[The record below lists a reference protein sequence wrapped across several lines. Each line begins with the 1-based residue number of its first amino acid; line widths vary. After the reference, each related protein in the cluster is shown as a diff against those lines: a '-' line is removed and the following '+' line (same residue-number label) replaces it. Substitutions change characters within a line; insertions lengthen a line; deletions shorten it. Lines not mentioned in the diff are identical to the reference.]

1 MGDVWNL
8 QNVLQLDGI
17 PLFIANKPVL
27 LPGPR
32 FPFTTSPRVLPPPK
46 DPWNHK
52 IDPLMV
58 LPEEAA
64 RLALKTF
71 QRAREILIF
80 FDGSL
85 FAVYNE
91 DENYDEI
98 IDWIP
103 KTFGGLRV
111 YVTFHSPFT
120 PSVQDKGKEVS
131 SKNAGLARGAKD
143 TTVHDE
149 GSSAFKEVS
158 STTKG
163 ADTSADD
170 ERETVL
176 EPGQQ
181 IYIHGPKYGETPSSE
196 EDFGSPLYMYATGA
210 MGVRIR
216 LKEEIFLTT
225 TTHTSFIYMERCKES
240 WMKSSLLNRIFPAAA
255 PINSNEPWKTDVWW
269 GPEEGDR
276 TKFGTIVRTFD
287 PNASSKYPRGYMHDL
302 SLIRPN
308 GDVPMCYP
316 PLTWNDE
323 PLSLYYGRSIRLL
336 SPTKAPI
343 RDESSIPA
351 HWGATIGQSVSRV
364 DINNKEVSSDVPEQF
379 ARSYLWRAH
388 GVFLSLQGWSGA
400 PLTVKDNDA
409 KTSVFGF
416 QNWEWLPAKTGW
428 DKKLSDLK
436 KLRDMTPE
444 QITAMLGQWGEHPFY
459 GSFFLPPEIMSSE
472 IILRRTKQ
480 D

>member
-1 MGDVWNL
+1 MYGICRMSSNSMPYPFSSQTNQFCSQVHVFL
-8 QNVLQLDGI
+8 LSQPRACSHRPKTRGTAKLILDGSTGGGSA
-17 PLFIANKPVL
+17 PCTENFQE
-27 LPGPR
+27 
-32 FPFTTSPRVLPPPK
+32 SPR
-46 DPWNHK
+46 NTH
-52 IDPLMV
+52 
-58 LPEEAA
+58 
-64 RLALKTF
+64 
-71 QRAREILIF
+71 F

-98 IDWIP
+98 IEWVP
-103 KTFGGLRV
+103 ETFGGLWV

-120 PSVQDKGKEVS
+120 PSVQDKEFS

-149 GSSAFKEVS
+149 GSSAFKDAS

-170 ERETVL
+170 ERETVP

-181 IYIHGPKYGETPSSE
+181 IYIHGPKYGETPSSV
-196 EDFGSPLYMYATGA
+196 EDFGSPLYMYAKGA

-225 TTHTSFIYMERCKES
+225 TTHTSLIYMELCKKS
-240 WMKSSLLNRIFPAAA
+240 WMKSSLLNRIFTAAA

-276 TKFGTIVRTFD
+276 TKIGTIVRTFD

-336 SPTKAPI
+336 SSTQAPI
-343 RDESSIPA
+343 SDGSSIPSP
-351 HWGATIGQSVSRV
+351 WGATIGQSISRLV
-364 DINNKEVSSDVPEQF
+364 INNKEVSSDVSEQF
-379 ARSYLWRAH
+379 ARSYLWRTH
-388 GVFLSLQGWSGA
+388 GVFRSLQGWSGA
-400 PLTVKDNDA
+400 PLTVRDNQA
-409 KTSVFGF
+409 RTSVFGF
-416 QNWEWLPAKTGW
+416 QNWEWTQSKNYWGEEHG
-428 DKKLSDLK
+428 DLN
-436 KLRDMTPE
+436 KLRNLTPE
-444 QITAMLGQWGEHPFY
+444 ELIEVLGKWGEHPFY
-459 GSFFLPPEIMSSE
+459 GSFFLPSEITSSE
-472 IILRRTKQ
+472 IMWTKTKRA
-480 D
+480 